1 MNRIDQI
8 IARDEAVLT
17 TEDIKVLDR
26 HYDQVFGRTAF
37 LHTSA
42 KPTGA

>member
-1 MNRIDQI
+1 MKLLDQI
-8 IARDEAVLT
+8 VAQDEAFLT
-17 TEDIKVLDR
+17 SEDIKVLDR
-26 HYDQVFGRTAF
+26 HYDQVFRNTAF